1 MNIKQINWGYL
12 ALSLLAALTLWVY
25 VTVRENPVEEQLF
38 EVPIDYINLADNLAI
53 SDKTENI
60 KLRLSATANVL
71 DNLAASDIN
80 VYVDLS
86 AATLGQYTGRLNFD
100 LPNNV
105 QLSSS
110 ERTEVTVL
118 IDELAQIQRPITV
131 EYAGT
136 NSLAQGYMALP
147 HSISPNE
154 VILSGPEDKLAL
166 IDKIFVTANL
176 NKAQENY
183 RANLPVNVQDAAGNS
198 LLSWINVQPAQVDV
212 LVPVVAQ
219 QPTKTVPVNVTLSG
233 QPAGGYVVSRIVAD
247 PAVATIT
254 GAQSALAKVVYVYTS
269 AINING
275 ATGNITEDVT
285 LLNAEGVSVDKNLSF
300 RVVVVIEP
308 ESSKTLTDVVVS
320 LTNTNNAYNYTLS
333 NNTVD
338 VTVRGPASAISSVT
352 STDVTAQLNASTFS
366 PGVNQAFLQLNTN
379 SNVDIVSV
387 LPMFID
393 VEVTPKEND
402 NP

>member
-12 ALSLLAALTLWVY
+12 ALSLFAAISLWIY
-25 VTVRENPVEEQLF
+25 VTIRDNPVEEQLF
-38 EVPIDYINLADNLAI
+38 EVPVDYINLADNLAI

-71 DNLAASDIN
+71 DNLSVSDIN

-86 AATLGQYTGRLNFD
+86 TATLGQYTGRLNVD

-105 QLSSS
+105 QLSSA
-110 ERTEVTVL
+110 ERTEITVL
-118 IDELAQIQRPITV
+118 IDELAQIQRSVNV
-131 EYAGT
+131 EYAST
-136 NSLAQGYMALP
+136 NSLAEGYMALA

-166 IDKIFVTANL
+166 IDQIFVTVNL
-176 NKAQENY
+176 NSAQSNY
-183 RANLPVNVQDAAGNS
+183 RASLPVNVQDAAGNS

-233 QPAGGYVVSRIVAD
+233 QPASGYVVSRIVAD

-254 GAQSALAKVVYVYTS
+254 GAQNALTRVDYVYTS

-275 ATGNITEDVT
+275 ATANITEDVT
-285 LLNAEGVSVDKNLSF
+285 LLNTEGVTVDRNQNF
-300 RVVVVIEP
+300 RVLVVIEP
-308 ESSKTLTDVVVS
+308 ESSKTLHDVVVS
-320 LTNTNNAYNYTLS
+320 LTNTNSAYNYTLGT
-333 NNTVD
+333 NTVD
-338 VTVRGPASAISSVT
+338 VTVRGPASAIDNVN
-352 STDVTAQLNASTFS
+352 STDVTAQLNAASFS
-366 PGVNQAFLQLNTN
+366 DGTNQAFLQLSTN

-387 LPMFID
+387 QPMFIE
-393 VEVTPKEND
+393 VEVSPKD
-402 NP
+402 N